1 MKNSLH
7 LSQVYLNNIKLLN
20 KSSGPNI
27 FNIVMPFHYHYP
39 KERQPIDHSCVST
52 MKIIFMPPSKSEN
65 TQSITAISS

>member
-7 LSQVYLNNIKLLN
+7 LSQVYLSNIKLLN

-27 FNIVMPFHYHYP
+27 FNTVMPFHYHYP

-52 MKIIFMPPSKSEN
+52 MKIIFMPPSKAEHA
-65 TQSITAISS
+65 QSITAISS